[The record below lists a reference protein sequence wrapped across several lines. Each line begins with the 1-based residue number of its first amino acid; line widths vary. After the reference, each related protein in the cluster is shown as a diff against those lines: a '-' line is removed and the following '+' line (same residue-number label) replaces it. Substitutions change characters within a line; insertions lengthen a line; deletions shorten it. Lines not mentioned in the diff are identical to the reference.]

1 MKKINPLRK
10 IAIYFVI
17 NLVIFFSITS
27 LMNYALRDEGF
38 SKPLILV
45 FIQSIVTALALT
57 VFFEWRFI
65 KDLFSKKSKED
76 GTT

>member
-76 GTT
+76 ETT

>member
-1 MKKINPLRK
+1 MKKINSLRR
-10 IAIYFVI
+10 IALYFVI
-17 NLVIFFSITS
+17 NLAIFFIITS

-45 FIQSIVTALALT
+45 FIQSAVTALALT

-65 KDLFSKKSKED
+65 KELFSKKNKED